1 MKQLVVPF
9 IAGLVLGNAA
19 GAAEA
24 PDRFVAVDGRAT
36 VTALPDVATIRMGIS
51 ARAADVDSAR
61 RDVVDG
67 TRRFLEFA
75 DDQGIEETK
84 IQTFGLSVQPQYRW
98 NRDEERQEFV
108 GYIVSRQI
116 VVELEELDKLG
127 AVMEGA
133 VSTGVNEVQPPE
145 LRRSDERE
153 LRRRALADAT
163 QDARANAERIAGS
176 LGARLGA
183 VRSVSSSNVVVP
195 DPRSFRVANMA
206 MEADTSGA
214 DTYAT
219 GQITIEANVSAQ
231 FDLEPE

>member
-1 MKQLVVPF
+1 MKALVALL
-9 IAGLVLGNAA
+9 IAGLGLSTGIH
-19 GAAEA
+19 AAES
-24 PDRFVAVDGRAT
+24 PDRFVSVDGHAT
-36 VTALPDVATIRMGIS
+36 MTVEPDIATIRMGIS

-61 RDVVDG
+61 REVVDG

-75 DDQGIEETK
+75 DGQGIVDSD

-108 GYIVSRQI
+108 GYIVTRQI
-116 VVELEELDKLG
+116 VVGLDELDKLG
-127 AVMEGA
+127 VVMEGA

-153 LRRRALADAT
+153 LRRRALAAAT
-163 QDARANAERIAGS
+163 QDARANAEQIARS
-176 LGARLGA
+176 LNARLGA
-183 VRSVSSSNVVVP
+183 VRTVTSSNVVVP

-214 DTYAT
+214 DTYST

-231 FDLEPE
+231 FDLLPE